1 MIITKT
7 PFRVTLGGGGT
18 DLPSFYRE
26 HEGFVLAVAID
37 KYMYLNVNT
46 PILDDGI
53 RVQYS
58 QTELVHHVDE
68 VQHTLAREA
77 MRFFQI
83 ENGIEIV
90 SVADVPAGT
99 GLGSS
104 SCYLVGLLN
113 AMHSLTQTPA
123 TPQMLAEEA
132 CHIELEQL
140 RKPIGKQD
148 QYMAAF
154 GGLTTLEISRDGR
167 VKASRICL
175 STDLLEELESN
186 TLLFYTG
193 AARDAISILDK
204 QDQATRRKTGNVTE
218 YLSEIKDIGFEI
230 RDCIVRGNLH
240 RFGALLDVHWQ
251 RKKKLSDGVSNPRID
266 AWYELAKN
274 NGAIGGK
281 ISGAGGGGFLML
293 YCEENKMRLREA
305 MRNAGL
311 RELNFRFEF
320 EGSKVVF
327 DMISRDG
334 RLAHTLRQER
344 NHSKPPASSFAVD
357 QILRPAVGENGKSAR
372 SLS

>member
-18 DLPSFYRE
+18 DLPSFFSE
-26 HEGFVLAVAID
+26 HGGFVLAVAID

-46 PILDDGI
+46 PILDDII

-58 QTELVHHVDE
+58 RTELVRHVDE

-77 MRFFQI
+77 LRFFQI

-90 SVADVPAGT
+90 SIADIPAGT

-113 AMHSLTQTPA
+113 AMHTLTQTPA
-123 TPQMLAEEA
+123 SPEQLAEEA
-132 CHIELEQL
+132 CCIELERL
-140 RKPIGKQD
+140 SKPIGKQD

-154 GGLTTLEISRDGR
+154 GGVTQLEIQKDGL
-167 VKASRICL
+167 VKATRLCL
-175 STDLLEELESN
+175 ELELVEALESN

-193 AARDAISILDK
+193 AARDAVSILEK
-204 QDQATRRKTGNVTE
+204 QDRASKRKTGNV
-218 YLSEIKDIGFEI
+218 LGNLCEIKDLGVEI
-230 RDCIVRGNLH
+230 RDAIVRGNLR
-240 RFGALLDVHWQ
+240 RFGELLDLHWQ
-251 RKKKLSDGVSNPRID
+251 IKKRLCDGVSNQQID
-266 AWYELAKN
+266 AWYALAKE

-293 YCEENKMRLREA
+293 YCEENKMRLREC
-305 MRNAGL
+305 MRRAGL

-327 DMISRDG
+327 DMVSRDG
-334 RLAHTLRQER
+334 RLAHTYRQDKQTHNR
-344 NHSKPPASSFAVD
+344 SVLAWP
-357 QILRPAVGENGKSAR
+357 RPGTARVGTALPVSIGGDGN
-372 SLS
+372 